1 MLLRVAIGRFNNDDI
16 SRDYLSFVLK
26 SFVEIIIV
34 KHSLSVSDR
43 TVAQNYWG
51 HQLRCRRF
59 SFLFN
64 LNNKLS
70 SLTIRV
76 RVQHSATKERATRNT
91 CFNDRIGSGMCKFS
105 LRIAL
110 WLEL

>member
-1 MLLRVAIGRFNNDDI
+1 MLLKVAIGRFNNDDI

-26 SFVEIIIV
+26 SFIEIIIV
-34 KHSLSVSDR
+34 KHTLSVSDR

-70 SLTIRV
+70 SLTILKKEGQEIRV
-76 RVQHSATKERATRNT
+76 STTALVLVCVNFPSA
-91 CFNDRIGSGMCKFS
+91 S
-105 LRIAL
+105 LYGWSCNNQVSYR
-110 WLEL
+110 